1 MPMPYNVLLLPL
13 LAGYLLA
20 SWFRYARFY
29 TSRQSGQRLI
39 FVSSL
44 FGLGLLV
51 LSFAIIIL
59 LNRYYPSIGELW
71 RSYVPFPYVGHGTLS
86 LLLSVVFAVLGN
98 FFSDENRALQWA
110 MSRSS
115 TDSMERLLYRAAT
128 TSTPVQLTLK
138 SGKIYIG
145 HVARVPP
152 IRGRADEYL
161 EILPIL
167 SGYRE
172 TETHNIRYT
181 VDYIDIIM
189 SIIGSGSEGGD
200 SDFSRHLQS
209 DDVYQFIKVLPIA
222 DVSIVSMFHER
233 NVEQES
239 AVTPVEDA
247 GNSTS

>member
-51 LSFAIIIL
+51 LSFVIIIA
-59 LNRYYPSIGELW
+59 LNRYFPAIGQAW
-71 RSYVPFPYVGHGTLS
+71 RNLVPFAYVGHGALS
-86 LLLSVVFAVLGN
+86 LLLSIVFAVLGN
-98 FFSDENRALQWA
+98 LISDENRALQWA

-115 TDSMERLLYRAAT
+115 TDSMERLLYRAAK

-145 HVARVPP
+145 HIARVPP

-172 TETHNIRYT
+172 TQTHLIRYT
-181 VDYIDIIM
+181 VDYIDIIL
-189 SIIGSGSEGGD
+189 SVIGSSDDRSE
-200 SDFSRHLQS
+200 SNLTRHLDK
-209 DDVYQFIKVLPIA
+209 DDVSQFIKVLPVA
-222 DVSIVSMFHER
+222 DVSIVSMFHDR
-233 NVEQES
+233 NIE
-239 AVTPVEDA
+239 EDQLDTTEVA
-247 GNSTS
+247 ETQSQ